1 MNRKTFGIK
10 EKKAGLI
17 LLSNLFMIMLLLGSC
32 SRTISYDNFAGF
44 AQGTTYS
51 MVFEN
56 DGSLNPE
63 EIRSEVEKIL
73 HDFDLSLSLYV
84 DSSILSRVNRNE
96 DVVVDPYFT
105 EAYEKSVKISEITGG
120 AFDITVG
127 PLVKA

>member
-63 EIRSEVEKIL
+63 EIRSKWKRYCTTLTCHFHCMSIHQFCRGLTETRMS
-73 HDFDLSLSLYV
+73 SLTLT
-84 DSSILSRVNRNE
+84 L
-96 DVVVDPYFT
+96 PKLM
-105 EAYEKSVKISEITGG
+105 KSQ
-120 AFDITVG
+120 
-127 PLVKA
+127 